1 MDESRCTVRRAILMV
16 EERNEL
22 SSADDFQTPLSQ
34 SLETKLNSILGS
46 IHMW

>member
-1 MDESRCTVRRAILMV
+1 MDKSRCTVRRAILMV

-22 SSADDFQTPLSQ
+22 SSADDFQTQLSQ
-34 SLETKLNSILGS
+34 SLETKLNSTLGS